1 MIDDSDIF
9 SIVVDRNRPQRV
21 FAGACSGTYRS
32 LSGGARWAKLPQSKD
47 ASYRTYTL
55 AQDPQYENVLFAGT
69 TQGMIKSRDGGA
81 TWQKIAPY
89 STRSIAFDMSKLGR
103 IYIATDDAGILRS
116 DDNGKTW
123 RDANRGFLQPAAH
136 TAGNRRKRRHL
147 HKRKLRGRRFDVLRP
162 AQRQRGMDERKDPGQ
177 GGDHAHSVA
186 ADFRYV
192 LRGHGPRAARLARMR
207 ARVGAPRRAFTEAPL
222 TALVAPRWDSDAL
235 LAAAGSSLFISRD
248 FGREL
253 DGAAIPRAD
262 PIAVGA
268 RAAMDRRDHRIGD
281 SGVEGWRASGSR
293 TGA

>member
-89 STRSIAFDMSKLGR
+89 STRSIAFDMTRLGR

-123 RDANRGFLQPAAH
+123 RDANQGFCNRRLTP
-136 TAGNRRKRRHL
+136 AGNRRKRSRL
-147 HKRKLRGRRFDVLRP
+147 HEWKLRGAPIRCSSSSRTAARNGRAGGFPRRRDHRSLHRRGRSGTLYAAAACRGARIRDAGRVGPPRPPSPRP
-162 AQRQRGMDERKDPGQ
+162 AHR
-177 GGDHAHSVA
+177 
-186 ADFRYV
+186 
-192 LRGHGPRAARLARMR
+192 
-207 ARVGAPRRAFTEAPL
+207 
-222 TALVAPRWDSDAL
+222 ALVAPRWESDAI
-235 LAAAGSSLFISRD
+235 LAAAGSSVFISRD
-248 FGREL
+248 SAKSWTERQFPERIRSL
-253 DGAAIPRAD
+253 
-262 PIAVGA
+262 VGA
-268 RAAMDRRDHRIGD
+268 RAAMDRRDCANR
-281 SGVEGWRASGSR
+281 RFTCR
-293 TGA
+293 